1 MRPHSPFP
9 TRRQQQRGAALL
21 LAMIIVTLVA
31 TLAAGMV
38 WQQWSA
44 IRVEAAERSRTQS
57 GWILGG
63 AVDWSRLILRE
74 DARTSKID
82 HLGEPWATPLAEA
95 RLSTFLAADR
105 NNTADGGPEAFL
117 SGTIA
122 DAQARYNLRN
132 LVGDNGQAVPGE
144 VQVLSRLCATAGL
157 ADGVARRLAA
167 GLVSAWGAQAASA
180 PSAPD
185 ENRALAPQ
193 RLDHLAW
200 LGFDAAT
207 ITALRPWV
215 DVLPE
220 KTKVNLNTAPR
231 EVLSAVLDV
240 DRGTAER
247 LLQVRQRK
255 AFDTVDAARPHLPAE
270 AKLDPARV
278 SVASSYFEV
287 SGRLRLDDRMLEER
301 SLMHRRLNG
310 NAILVVAIHRER
322 RPQQAP

>member
-1 MRPHSPFP
+1 
-9 TRRQQQRGAALL
+9 
-21 LAMIIVTLVA
+21 MIIVTLVA

-57 GWILGG
+57 GWILNG

-105 NNTADGGPEAFL
+105 NNTSDGGPEAFL
-117 SGTIA
+117 SGSIA

-132 LVGDNGQAVPGE
+132 LVGDSGQAIPGE
-144 VQVLSRLCATAGL
+144 VQVLSRLCVAAGL
-157 ADGVARRLAA
+157 SDGLARRLAA
-167 GLVSAWGAQAASA
+167 GLASAWGAQAASA
-180 PSAPD
+180 PAAAPD

-193 RLDHLAW
+193 RLEHLSW
-200 LGFDAAT
+200 LGLDAAT
-207 ITALRPWV
+207 IAALRPWV

-220 KTKVNLNTAPR
+220 RTQVNLNTAPR
-231 EVLSAVLDV
+231 EVLSAVLDI
-240 DRGTAER
+240 DRGSAER

-255 AFDTVDAARPHLPAE
+255 ALDSVDAARPHLPPE

-301 SLMHRRLNG
+301 SLMHRRQSG
-310 NAILVVAIHRER
+310 NAVQVVAIHRER
-322 RPQQAP
+322 KPMQAP